1 MNATVGLQAVWVPPS
16 TQQAASPVMLLESVC
31 QSPPPG
37 EAGSPKGVHYLW
49 QAVGVGIRAAVQFRV
64 LPAVW
69 PNQSF
74 NRTHCGVPPFAPPF
88 HFGANASTP
97 QCAG

>member
-1 MNATVGLQAVWVPPS
+1 MNATVGQQVVRVPPN

-37 EAGSPKGVHYLW
+37 KAGAPHGVHYLW
-49 QAVGVGIRAAVQFRV
+49 QAVGVGIRAVVQFRV
-64 LPAVW
+64 LSAVW

-88 HFGANASTP
+88 HSGANAITP
-97 QCAG
+97 QSAG